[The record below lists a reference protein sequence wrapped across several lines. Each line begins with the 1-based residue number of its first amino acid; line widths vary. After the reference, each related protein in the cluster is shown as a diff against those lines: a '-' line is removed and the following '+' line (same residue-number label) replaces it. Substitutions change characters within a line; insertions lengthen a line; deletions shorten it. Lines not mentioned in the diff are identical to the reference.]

1 MPLSFAS
8 CIAHALTRSLAHARP
23 CLPPSSPFRTQE
35 AAEIEDATQTN
46 LVNLRRTIYL
56 TIMSSLDFEEVR
68 CKGYWLCY
76 TLYRLCYTLYRLCY
90 TLYRLCYTEEVGC
103 KGYRLQGVLAARGVG
118 YRLQGISEAARGI
131 GGCKG
136 YRRLQGVSEAARGI
150 GCAIYAQALHL
161 HMEGSAFFGHEM
173 GRGCLDAFIWDV
185 SDPGR
190 FPGLEVC
197 WADASGKM
205 AAFRPAWNACGPAW
219 EACWA
224 DARGTTAALRPC
236 MGRGDRSLQAFV
248 SQAVNLRVSGGGP
261 S

>member
-118 YRLQGISEAARGI
+118 YRLQGVSEAARDI
-131 GGCKG
+131 RGCKG

-150 GCAIYAQALHL
+150 GGCKGYRLCYIRAGPAFAYGGECILWARNGEGLPRCIY
-161 HMEGSAFFGHEM
+161 M
-173 GRGCLDAFIWDV
+173 GRVG
-185 SDPGR
+185 SR
-190 FPGLEVC
+190 
-197 WADASGKM
+197 
-205 AAFRPAWNACGPAW
+205 
-219 EACWA
+219 
-224 DARGTTAALRPC
+224 
-236 MGRGDRSLQAFV
+236 
-248 SQAVNLRVSGGGP
+248 
-261 S
+261 